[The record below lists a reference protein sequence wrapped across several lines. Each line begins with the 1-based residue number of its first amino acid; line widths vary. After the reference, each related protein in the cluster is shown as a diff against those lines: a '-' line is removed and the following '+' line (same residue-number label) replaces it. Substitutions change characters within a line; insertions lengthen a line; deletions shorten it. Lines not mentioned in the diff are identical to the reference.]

1 MPKTDPELVA
11 ATLAGDQDAF
21 GEIVRRYQRLVFNA
35 VYHYLG
41 RHQDIEDLAQE
52 VFLKVYRSLDRYDRG
67 RPLQAWIFRIAAN
80 QCLDEIRKARHRRVT
95 AFADLGEEEEE
106 RAKRLF
112 DKSAQGASLTPPEQ
126 TESFDR
132 IPKLMNGLSPRDRM
146 AFVLREF
153 EGLAYAQVAH
163 ALKTSETAVRI
174 RVSRVKKRL
183 QGQLSGLLGGRR
195 GGGI

>member
-1 MPKTDPELVA
+1 MRMPKTDPELVA

-112 DKSAQGASLTPPEQ
+112 DK
-126 TESFDR
+126 
-132 IPKLMNGLSPRDRM
+132 
-146 AFVLREF
+146 
-153 EGLAYAQVAH
+153 
-163 ALKTSETAVRI
+163 
-174 RVSRVKKRL
+174 
-183 QGQLSGLLGGRR
+183 
-195 GGGI
+195 